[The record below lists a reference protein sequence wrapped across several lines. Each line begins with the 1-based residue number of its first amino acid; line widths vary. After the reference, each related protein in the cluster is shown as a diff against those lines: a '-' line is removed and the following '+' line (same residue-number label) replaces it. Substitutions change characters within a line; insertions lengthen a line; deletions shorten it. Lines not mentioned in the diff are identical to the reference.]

1 MTKRTRFL
9 FATLLALMMVMMF
22 TAVPIQAQTPTPTP
36 IPSGP
41 TLLTLRSRNQLI
53 CGVNQDLIGLGY
65 LDPNSGDIVG
75 MQVDLCRALAVAL
88 FGDPAAVQFPPY
100 TNADAAMKALQS
112 GEADL
117 LMRDTPWTLTS
128 DTSGLEFGPP
138 IFYTGEGIM
147 VRADGG
153 AKTWKDL
160 NSKTVCVVK
169 GSTAESEILPYAVG
183 QGITLQLISPSSDTL
198 QAAWQNLQDGRC
210 DALSA
215 ERVQLLMLRKR
226 ATDPNSFIVWDGAT
240 DVYTHE
246 PYAPVMRNDDEQ
258 WANIVRWTMFG
269 LIQAEQLGIT
279 SVTVESLVRQVD
291 AKTQEPE
298 ADDVYLARVG
308 PERARFLDEQF
319 GIGARLGLTPDFMRL
334 AIVAVGNYG
343 EIYERHFGTQG
354 DLPLLRG
361 MNSLAANGGL
371 MYAPDWR

>member
-1 MTKRTRFL
+1 MTKHTRFL
-9 FATLLALMMVMMF
+9 FATLLALLVFSF
-22 TAVPIQAQTPTPTP
+22 TAIPILAQTPTP
-36 IPSGP
+36 IPGGP
-41 TLLTLRSRNQLI
+41 TLTTLRSHNQLN

-100 TNADAAMKALQS
+100 ANSDAALKALRS
-112 GEADL
+112 GEVDL
-117 LMRDTPWTLTS
+117 LIRDTPWTLTA

-153 AKTWKDL
+153 AKTWNDL

-169 GSTAESEILPYAVG
+169 GSTAESLILPYATS
-183 QGITLQLISPSSDTL
+183 QAIFLQLISPPSDTL
-198 QAAWQNLQDGRC
+198 QGAWQNLQDGRC

-215 ERVQLLMLRKR
+215 ERVQLLMLQKR
-226 ATDPNSFIVWDGAT
+226 ATDPQSYLVWDGAN

-246 PYAPVMRNDDEQ
+246 PYAPIIRNDDEQ
-258 WANIVRWTMFG
+258 WSNIVRWTMLG
-269 LIQAEQLGIT
+269 LVQAEQMGIT

-291 AKTQEPE
+291 TKTKTPE
-298 ADDVYLARVG
+298 TDDVYLARVG
-308 PERARFLDEQF
+308 PERARFLDPSF
-319 GIGARLGLTPDFMRL
+319 GIGARLGLAPDFMRQ

-343 EIYERHFGTQG
+343 EIYERNFGAQG
-354 DLPLLRG
+354 DLTLLRG
-361 MNSLAANGGL
+361 LNSLVVKGGL